1 MNTIKHFHNIAGG
14 FDRITGG
21 MSGLEAEFKYVA
33 PVTDLDKAQI
43 DVMIGSAQQLIVA
56 AEALK
61 SVVFEGQ
68 PDPVVLDPT
77 AS

>member
-21 MSGLEAEFKYVA
+21 MSGLESEFKYVA

-43 DVMIGSAQQLIVA
+43 DVMIASAQQLIA
-56 AEALK
+56 AAALLK
-61 SVVFEGQ
+61 DVVFEG
-68 PDPVVLDPT
+68 PPAVDPIVP
-77 AS
+77 

>member
-33 PVTDLDKAQI
+33 PVSRTRSSLTRRRPDL
-43 DVMIGSAQQLIVA
+43 V
-56 AEALK
+56 
-61 SVVFEGQ
+61 
-68 PDPVVLDPT
+68 
-77 AS
+77 